1 MPDEQDN
8 DLHLSR
14 DDWRKDRSM
23 VISNM
28 RRMSDSLD
36 KLTATVTSDLTNMK
50 IEQAVQRTKTTLYAA
65 IISAVASALLAAFI
79 SITVSYIRK

>member
-1 MPDEQDN
+1 
-8 DLHLSR
+8 
-14 DDWRKDRSM
+14 M